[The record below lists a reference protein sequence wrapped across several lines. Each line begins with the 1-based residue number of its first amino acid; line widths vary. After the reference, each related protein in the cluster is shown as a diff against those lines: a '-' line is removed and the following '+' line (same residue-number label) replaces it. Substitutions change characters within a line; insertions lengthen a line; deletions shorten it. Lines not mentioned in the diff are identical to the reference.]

1 MGENNNI
8 TLYIPGTC
16 KDATEYETR
25 NPDKKIWTVG
35 LDYIRT
41 GSTGRNYNCNLRY
54 ASRIFRPLSQDLDT
68 ECIETRISKIEKT
81 QKALAREKVAAFLS
95 KQIKWKRSKEE

>member
-54 ASRIFRPLSQDLDT
+54 ASRIFRPLSQVLDT
-68 ECIETRISKIEKT
+68 ECIETRLSKIRKT
-81 QKALAREKVAAFLS
+81 QRALQREKVILLN
-95 KQIKWKRSKEE
+95 KQIEQKKSKE